1 MQQQPDKDFTHSF
14 LEYQTL
20 IDTLRRYLGTSPM
33 LPNKDLAYANLPH
46 YRPELARATEEE
58 LRRLIPLLAD
68 AGYLVGFEDK
78 GDSFRFSAVRY
89 NSRKYHLHEHE
100 PVNRGADQQAAA
112 RGPSFLIAAVA
123 GVVIGALLALVFG

>member
-33 LPNKDLAYANLPH
+33 LPNKDLAY
-46 YRPELARATEEE
+46 RPELAGATEEE
-58 LRRLIPLLAD
+58 LRQLIPLLAD

-112 RGPSFLIAAVA
+112 RGPGFLIAAVA